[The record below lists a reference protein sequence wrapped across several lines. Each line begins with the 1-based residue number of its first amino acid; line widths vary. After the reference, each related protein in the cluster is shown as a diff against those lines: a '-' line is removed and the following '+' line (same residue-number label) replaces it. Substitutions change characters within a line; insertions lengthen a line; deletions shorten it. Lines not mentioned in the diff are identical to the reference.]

1 MSNTIKFS
9 SFSSVTA
16 SSNRQSRLKWKQQRA
31 VVRASTNK
39 NDDDDTFDA
48 SKNGEEEDNNQATR
62 TRATRTTTQQQPPL
76 FDAQILQL
84 KSNIYALAAT
94 TSRGAEASADEK
106 EKMQKKISE
115 LNRLNPTPMPARSEL
130 INGRWELVYTDTY
143 AFRASPF
150 FWQLGKALNEN
161 ANLFYDAHAHQTSL
175 FGGGV
180 GRVIQDIDTNDMTL
194 TSDCIVKASVG
205 IPFVGF
211 APIFSGFGSVISKAN
226 IIGGGGEEANDKLYC
241 VMESTTIRQD
251 DTEVI
256 PALNFLNNT
265 VVPVGEVF
273 ENIVGGGKPPPTVEM
288 KISYLDEETRVSSL
302 EDGSILLFKRVVA

>member
-1 MSNTIKFS
+1 MSNTIKCP

-150 FWQLGKALNEN
+150 FGNSE
-161 ANLFYDAHAHQTSL
+161 
-175 FGGGV
+175 
-180 GRVIQDIDTNDMTL
+180 R
-194 TSDCIVKASVG
+194 
-205 IPFVGF
+205 
-211 APIFSGFGSVISKAN
+211 
-226 IIGGGGEEANDKLYC
+226 
-241 VMESTTIRQD
+241 R
-251 DTEVI
+251 
-256 PALNFLNNT
+256 
-265 VVPVGEVF
+265 
-273 ENIVGGGKPPPTVEM
+273 
-288 KISYLDEETRVSSL
+288 
-302 EDGSILLFKRVVA
+302 

>member
-1 MSNTIKFS
+1 MSNTITFS

-16 SSNRQSRLKWKQQRA
+16 SSNHQSRLKWRQQRA
-31 VVRASTNK
+31 KVVFVRSS
-39 NDDDDTFDA
+39 NDDDDTFPDP
-48 SKNGEEEDNNQATR
+48 SKNGEEEDNNQATTTR
-62 TRATRTTTQQQPPL
+62 TTRTTTQQQPPL

-180 GRVIQDIDTNDMTL
+180 GRVRRL
-194 TSDCIVKASVG
+194 
-205 IPFVGF
+205 
-211 APIFSGFGSVISKAN
+211 
-226 IIGGGGEEANDKLYC
+226 
-241 VMESTTIRQD
+241 
-251 DTEVI
+251 
-256 PALNFLNNT
+256 
-265 VVPVGEVF
+265 
-273 ENIVGGGKPPPTVEM
+273 
-288 KISYLDEETRVSSL
+288 
-302 EDGSILLFKRVVA
+302 